1 VSDSPGPGPI
11 VPAPIGGASWT
22 GEPVPVSYGYPP
34 RPWPPMEVG
43 EPSRSYHRML
53 RVRSY
58 RWWKPLVGIL
68 LFVVTY
74 VVLLIALFAV
84 PGAVYVAVGGDSAT
98 LQDQGTWWVFGLGN
112 ITLALLIPC
121 AMLAVWAVH
130 RIRPGYLSSVA
141 GRLRWRWL
149 LLCTGVAFLIVVAVV
164 GASFLVPAA
173 STTADNASWVG
184 FGTFATLA
192 AVILV
197 TTPLQAAGE
206 EYAFRGYLSQAVG
219 AWARH
224 PVVPILVTSLL
235 FGLAH
240 GTQNAPLFL
249 DRFAFGLVAGFLV
262 WRTGGLEASIAL
274 HVMNNLVVLLLGA
287 AYTDFGSQLTQTQAP
302 WATVAFDAVQL
313 TIYVVIV
320 EAVRRSWVRRGRLA
334 LRTGG
339 EGAAVDGL

>member
-1 VSDSPGPGPI
+1 
-11 VPAPIGGASWT
+11 
-22 GEPVPVSYGYPP
+22 
-34 RPWPPMEVG
+34 M
-43 EPSRSYHRML
+43 
-53 RVRSY
+53 
-58 RWWKPLVGIL
+58 L
-68 LFVVTY
+68 LFAVTY
-74 VVLLIALFAV
+74 LVLLIALIAV
-84 PGAVYVAVGGDSAT
+84 PGAIYVATGGNATT

-112 ITLALLIPC
+112 LTLALLIPC
-121 AMLAVWAVH
+121 AMVAFWAVH
-130 RIRPGYLSSVA
+130 RLPPGYLSSVA

-149 LLCTGVAFLIVVAVV
+149 MLCTGIAFVIVAAVV
-164 GASFLVPAA
+164 GASLLVPAA
-173 STTADNASWVG
+173 STTSDNASLVG

-219 AWARH
+219 AWTRH
-224 PVVPILVTSLL
+224 AVVPILVTSLL

-240 GTQNAPLFL
+240 GAQNAPLFL

-287 AYTDFGSQLTQTQAP
+287 AYSDFGSQLTQTQAP
-302 WATVAFDAVQL
+302 WATVVFDVVQL

-320 EAVRRSWVRRGRLA
+320 EVLRRSWVRRGRLV

-339 EGAAVDGL
+339 EGAPVDGL